1 MKGNL
6 DDVTEYLNKM
16 YGPFIQKVVTDPED
30 DELVVVYG
38 KDVFGVSH
46 WRFYI
51 WMMGE
56 CTELEIDDGYCVTN
70 TEIEFFHKVYQK
82 IETIADIY
90 HKEYYN

>member
-6 DDVTEYLNKM
+6 EDVSEYLNRM
-16 YGPFIQKVVTDPED
+16 DGGFSQKVVTDPEE

-38 KDVFGVSH
+38 EDVFGDS
-46 WRFYI
+46 RCRLYI
-51 WMMGE
+51 WMVGE

>member
-1 MKGNL
+1 MRGNL
-6 DDVTEYLNKM
+6 EDVTEYLNKM
-16 YGPFIQKVVTDPED
+16 YGAFIQKVETDPED
-30 DELVVVYG
+30 YELVVVYG
-38 KDVFGVSH
+38 KDNFDNSH

-51 WMMGE
+51 YMIGE

-90 HKEYYN
+90 HKE